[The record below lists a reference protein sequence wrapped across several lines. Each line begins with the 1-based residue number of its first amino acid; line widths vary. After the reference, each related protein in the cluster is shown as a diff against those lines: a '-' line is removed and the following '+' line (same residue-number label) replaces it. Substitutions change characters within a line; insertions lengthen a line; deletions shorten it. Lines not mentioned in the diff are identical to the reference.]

1 MSLER
6 VQELVQEL
14 PPRLRDDVVAYAR
27 SVESAAPDIFREARI
42 AFDPRLADQLVFLAG
57 VKKLYAICSG
67 TYWILD
73 NSLHSLQK
81 AETYEVK
88 IGSLRISRGSKE
100 YGQFQALLGDLDEI
114 LMKQE
119 LYELV
124 QVSSYVET
132 LHRLRDEH

>member
-6 VQELVQEL
+6 VQQFVQEL
-14 PPRLRDDVVAYAR
+14 PPRLREDVISYAR
-27 SVESAAPDIFREARI
+27 SVDRSAPDIFREARMS
-42 AFDPRLADQLVFLAG
+42 FDQQLSTRLVFLAG
-57 VKKLYAICSG
+57 IKKLYAICSG

-73 NSLHSLQK
+73 NSLHSLQQS
-81 AETYEVK
+81 ETYEVK
-88 IGSLRISRGSKE
+88 IGSIRISRGSRE
-100 YGQFQALLGDLDEI
+100 YAQLQALLGDLEEL

-124 QVSSYVET
+124 QISSYVET